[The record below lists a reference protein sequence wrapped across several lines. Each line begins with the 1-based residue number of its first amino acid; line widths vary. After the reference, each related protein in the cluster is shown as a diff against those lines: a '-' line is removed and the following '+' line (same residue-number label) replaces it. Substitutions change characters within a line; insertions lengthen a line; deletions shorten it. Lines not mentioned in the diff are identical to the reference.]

1 MTLTETVRPQTHEL
15 DAHLIFTEYGLDPF
29 YWLDSVRKDYDEWDT
44 EGKPT
49 ATMEHNG
56 DTYHLCYDYDISG
69 LDPWDHQSY
78 TLETVPQ
85 FRIYFTRDDELYNG
99 ERADKDEARNGAAGT
114 MLFRP
119 RWPNLTSDGEEV
131 EVPDLGGPY
140 LDCRIQQSNH
150 KPHELPEL
158 LSGAVQAFGGNPRYF
173 EQIHETSN
181 VTDLAVYVRLLREV
195 SGRVHAPDGP
205 IARMHTLL
213 EGDREG
219 YRKHVEDHRELP
231 GYYVT
236 TTLTPDRVAELIR
249 GHRLPVEIKHYYPN
263 HPKKFEEGEA
273 LYYPKVEVSYQT
285 SQTDETLYW
294 EDVENARREL
304 AETLMN
310 VLEWADVSLTTGEPY
325 VSDAYFDADE
335 GERWNVRLVDDP
347 TPEIESEQKARVMT
361 LWGDMLDS
369 DRQVIEHLLTDGG
382 ATSPADAADA
392 TGLSYRTI
400 RRVIERLEGV
410 VEHSY
415 GDLQI
420 TSKRTQQELL
430 ERVRAAGENFKTG
443 VEAAVMDAAEA
454 GADRSR
460 SAWKAAKHRYDVTV
474 RDGEGITKRLSPGY
488 VAESKEEARNIAR
501 EIKLAYQQTFG
512 DSASVRGISA
522 QIEMMNGH
530 TTVFNLWNIH
540 HVQTDDDPYM
550 TRMHEAQQEDTTTLG
565 DLIPE

>member
-1 MTLTETVRPQTHEL
+1 MTLTETIRPQTHEL
-15 DAHLIFTEYGLDPF
+15 DAHLIFTKDGLDPF
-29 YWLDSVRKDYDEWDT
+29 YWLDSVRKEYDGWET

-69 LDPWDHQSY
+69 LDPWEHQSY

-99 ERADKDEARNGAAGT
+99 ERADKDEARNGAGGT

-119 RWPNLTSDGEEV
+119 RWPNLTSDGTEV
-131 EVPDLGGPY
+131 DVPDLGGPY
-140 LDCRIQQSNH
+140 IDCRIQQSNH
-150 KPHELPEL
+150 QPDELPEIL
-158 LSGAVQAFGGNPRYF
+158 AGAVQAFGGTPRYF
-173 EQIHETSN
+173 EEIHHTSN
-181 VTDLAVYVRLLREV
+181 VTDLAVYVRLLRDV
-195 SGRVHAPDGP
+195 SGRVHAADGP

-236 TTLTPDRVAELIR
+236 TTLTPDRVGELIR

-263 HPKKFEEGEA
+263 QPDKFEEGEP

-294 EDVENARREL
+294 DDVANARREL

-310 VLEWADVSLTTGEPY
+310 VLEWADVSLTPGDPY
-325 VSDAYFDADE
+325 VSDAYFDA
-335 GERWNVRLVDDP
+335 GEADRWNLRLVDDP

-361 LWGDMLDS
+361 LWGDMMDS
-369 DRQVIEHLLTDGG
+369 DREVIEHLLTDGG
-382 ATSPADAADA
+382 DTSPADAADA

-400 RRVIERLEGV
+400 RRVIDRLEGV

-420 TSKRTQQELL
+420 TSKRIQQDLL
-430 ERVRAAGENFKTG
+430 ERVRAAGENFKSG
-443 VEAAVMDAAEA
+443 VEAAVMGAAEA
-454 GADRSR
+454 GADRTR
-460 SAWKAAKHRYDVTV
+460 SKWKAAKHRYDVTV
-474 RDGEGITKRLSPGY
+474 RDGEGITKELDIGYRPADREERDSILRRLRLGY
-488 VAESKEEARNIAR
+488 R
-501 EIKLAYQQTFG
+501 QTFG
-512 DSASVRGISA
+512 EDTRGITA
-522 QIEMMNGH
+522 NLTLANGTHIQMPLWEYGVNGH
-530 TTVFNLWNIH
+530 S
-540 HVQTDDDPYM
+540 
-550 TRMHEAQQEDTTTLG
+550 
-565 DLIPE
+565 

>member
-29 YWLDSVRKDYDEWDT
+29 YWLDSVRKDYDGWET

-49 ATMEHNG
+49 ATMEHEG
-56 DTYHLCYDYDISG
+56 DSYHLCYDYDISG
-69 LDPWDHQSY
+69 LDPWEHQSY

-114 MLFRP
+114 ILFRP
-119 RWPNLTSDGEEV
+119 RWPNLTSDGKEV

-140 LDCRIQQSNH
+140 LDARIQQSNH
-150 KPHELPEL
+150 RPDELPEL
-158 LSGAVQAFGGNPRYF
+158 LAGAVQAFGGNPRYF

-181 VTDLAVYVRLLREV
+181 VTDLAVYVRLLRDV

-205 IARMHTLL
+205 IARMHNLL

-219 YRKHVEDHRELP
+219 YRKHVENHTELP

-236 TTLTPDRVAELIR
+236 TVVTPDRMTELIR

-263 HPKKFEEGEA
+263 HPEKFEEGDA
-273 LYYPKVEVSYQT
+273 LYYPKVEVAYQT

-294 EDVENARREL
+294 EDVEDARREL
-304 AETLMN
+304 AQTLMN
-310 VLEWADVSLTTGEPY
+310 CLEWADVSLTGGEPY
-325 VSDAYFDADE
+325 VSDAYFDADRE
-335 GERWNVRLVDDP
+335 ERWNVRLVDDP
-347 TPEIESEQKARVMT
+347 TPEIESDQKARVMS

-369 DRQVIEHLLTDGG
+369 DRQVVEHLLTDGG

-400 RRVIERLEGV
+400 RRVIDRLEGV

-415 GDLQI
+415 GDMQI
-420 TSKRTQQELL
+420 ASKRIQQELL

-443 VEAAVMDAAEA
+443 VEAAVMDAADA

-460 SAWKAAKHRYDVTV
+460 SAWKKAKHRYDVTI
-474 RDGEGITKRLSPGY
+474 RDGEGITKELEVGY
-488 VAESKEEARNIAR
+488 RPDDRDERDAMLRQLRIAYW
-501 EIKLAYQQTFG
+501 ETFG
-512 DSASVRGISA
+512 FDSTLRGKVV
-522 QIEMMNGH
+522 EV
-530 TTVFNLWNIH
+530 TL
-540 HVQTDDDPYM
+540 TDGTGMQMPLS
-550 TRMHEAQQEDTTTLG
+550 TS
-565 DLIPE
+565 